1 MKNQTTLTTAA
12 WFAHLFFLIFY
23 TNISFASVSG
33 IDAGFGDEPL
43 PPDQA
48 FVMTTKVLDTNMIRA
63 EWHIVDG
70 YYMYRDKFKFETD
83 TPGIVINPG
92 VYPDGIVKEDEFFG
106 KVETYRGNIAIDIPL
121 SRISDTKTLDFTVTS
136 QGCADIGICYPPQ
149 KQAVTLSLL
158 DMPGTSTTAPSQEPI
173 AAEGSSFNPLSALK
187 KFGNS
192 LGLGASDD
200 KFLPPD
206 QAFIFSADV
215 ENGNHIKA
223 TWKIEDGYY
232 LYRDKFTFTLEDSN
246 GIKVG
251 NITMPKGEEK
261 VDEAFGKMVVYH
273 DNVVIDIPLQRT
285 NLDATP
291 ISLVANYQGCADAG
305 FCYPPIR
312 QVMPMSLP
320 KGQAMPASFPT
331 AQGTSQ
337 SGSDAAASGPIISE
351 QDQIAESLASGNT
364 LLTILTFFGFG
375 LLLAFTPCVFPMIP
389 ILSSIIIGQG
399 KQITT
404 RNAFIMSLV
413 YVLAM
418 AITYT
423 AAGVI
428 AGIFGENLQA
438 AFQNPWILG
447 SFSLVFVA
455 LAFSMFGFYDIQMPS
470 FIQSKLTE
478 YSNKQQGGTLI
489 GVAIM
494 GFLSALIV
502 GPCVAAPL
510 AGALIYIGQT
520 GDAVLGGMALFA
532 LSLGMGAPLLA
543 IGVSAGKLLPK
554 AGTWMDAV
562 KAVFG
567 VMMLAVAIWMLE
579 RIVPAAVSMSLWAL
593 LLIVSAIYMGALDPV
608 GDNNAGWRKL
618 WKGLGVGALVY
629 GALLLIGVASGSKDA
644 LQPLSGG
651 FMTSGSSTGAQPHQE
666 LAFTKIKGIEGLDR
680 ELAKANAQGK
690 VVMLDFYADWCVSC
704 KEMEKYTFSDARVQQ
719 SLKDVVLLQADVTL
733 NDKLD
738 KALLNRFGI
747 FGPPSILFFDKQG
760 QEQRAY
766 RLVGFLNADKFNA
779 HIQRVSEI

>member
-1 MKNQTTLTTAA
+1 MKNQTTLTTTF
-12 WFAHLFFLIFY
+12 WFAHLFFLIFHSVSS
-23 TNISFASVSG
+23 IASISG
-33 IDAGFGDEPL
+33 IDTGFSDEPL

-48 FVMTTKVLDTNMIRA
+48 FVMTSKVLDTDMIRT

-70 YYMYRDKFKFETD
+70 YYMYRDKFKFESN
-83 TPGIVINPG
+83 TPGIAINPG
-92 VYPDGIVKEDEFFG
+92 IYPKGKIKEDEFFG
-106 KVETYRGNIAIDIPL
+106 KVETYRGNIVIDIPL
-121 SRISDTKTLDFTVTS
+121 SRLSDVDTLAFTVTS

-149 KQAVTLSLL
+149 TQETTLSLPALPMKTATASL
-158 DMPGTSTTAPSQEPI
+158 DPSNENT
-173 AAEGSSFNPLSALK
+173 SFNPFAALK

-192 LGLGASDD
+192 LGLGASDN

-206 QAFIFSADV
+206 QAFIFSADI
-215 ENGNHIKA
+215 ENGNLIKA
-223 TWKIEDGYY
+223 NWKVAEGYY
-232 LYRDKFTFTLEDSN
+232 LYRDKFAFSLEDSN
-246 GIKVG
+246 GITIG
-251 NITMPKGEEK
+251 HITMPKGEEK
-261 VDEAFGKMVVYH
+261 VDEAFGKMIVYH
-273 DNVVIDIPLQRT
+273 KNISIDIPLLRT

-291 ISLVANYQGCADAG
+291 ISLVAKYQGCADAG
-305 FCYPPIR
+305 FCYPPIQ
-312 QVMPMSLP
+312 QVMPLSLP
-320 KGQAMPASFPT
+320 KGQAMQASLST
-331 AQGTSQ
+331 TQDVDQGS
-337 SGSDAAASGPIISE
+337 SDIIVSE
-351 QDQIAESLASGNT
+351 QDQIAASLASGNT

-375 LLLAFTPCVFPMIP
+375 LLLAFTPCVFPMVP

-399 KQITT
+399 KNITT
-404 RNAFIMSLV
+404 RKAFTMSLV

-418 AITYT
+418 AVTYT
-423 AAGVI
+423 VAGVI

-438 AFQNPWILG
+438 AFQNPWVLG
-447 SFSLVFVA
+447 SFSVVFVA
-455 LAFSMFGFYDIQMPS
+455 LAFSMFGFYDIQMPN
-470 FIQSKLTE
+470 FVQSKLTE

-579 RIVPAAVSMSLWAL
+579 RIVPAAVSMSLWAM
-593 LLIVSAIYMGALDPV
+593 LLIVSAIYMGALEPV
-608 GDNNAGWRKL
+608 GGNSTGWRKL
-618 WKGLGVGALVY
+618 WKGLGVVVLVY
-629 GALLLIGVASGSKDA
+629 GALLLIGVASGGKDA

-651 FMTSGSSTGAQPHQE
+651 FITSGGTGGSQSHQE
-666 LAFTKIKGIEGLDR
+666 LVFTKVKGLEGLER
-680 ELAKANAQGK
+680 ELTKATAQGK
-690 VVMLDFYADWCVSC
+690 IVMLDFYADWCVSC
-704 KEMEKYTFSDARVQQ
+704 KEMEKYTFSDPGVQQ
-719 SLKDVVLLQADVTL
+719 ALKNVVLLQTDVTL
-733 NDKLD
+733 NDKQD
-738 KALLNRFGI
+738 KALLSQFGL

-766 RLVGFLNADKFNA
+766 RLVGFLNAEKFEA
-779 HIQRVSEI
+779 HVQKISNI

>member
-1 MKNQTTLTTAA
+1 MKNQTTLSTTS
-12 WFAHLFFLIFY
+12 WFAHLVFLVFY
-23 TNISFASVSG
+23 SSYSFATVSD

-48 FVMTTKVLDTNMIRA
+48 FVMTTKVLDTNMVRA
-63 EWHIVDG
+63 QWQIVDG
-70 YYMYRDKFKFETD
+70 YYMYRDKFKFESN
-83 TPGIVINPG
+83 TPGIAINPG
-92 VYPDGIVKEDEFFG
+92 IYPDGVIKEDEFFG
-106 KVETYRGNIAIDIPL
+106 KVETYRGNINIDIPL
-121 SRISDTKTLDFTVTS
+121 SRLSDTNTLDFTVTS

-149 KQAVTLSLL
+149 QQVVTLSLPA
-158 DMPGTSTTAPSQEPI
+158 MPTTSSPMASQAAAPL
-173 AAEGSSFNPLSALK
+173 AEESSFNPLSALK
-187 KFGNS
+187 RFGNS
-192 LGLGASDD
+192 LGLGTSDD
-200 KFLPPD
+200 KFLPPE
-206 QAFIFSADV
+206 QVFIFSADV
-215 ENGNHIKA
+215 ENGNHISA
-223 TWKIEDGYY
+223 TWKIKEGYY
-232 LYRDKFTFTLEDSN
+232 LYRDKFAFSLEDAN
-246 GIKVG
+246 GISIG

-261 VDEAFGKMVVYH
+261 IDEAFGKMVVYH
-273 DNVVIDIPLQRT
+273 DEIVIDIPLQRT
-285 NLDATP
+285 NLDATTV
-291 ISLVANYQGCADAG
+291 SLVAKYQGCAEAG
-305 FCYPPIR
+305 FCYPPMQ
-312 QVMPMSLP
+312 QVMPLSLP
-320 KGQAMPASFPT
+320 KGQAMPASLP
-331 AQGTSQ
+331 GIGQ
-337 SGSDAAASGPIISE
+337 SSSVATDSGLVASE

-375 LLLAFTPCVFPMIP
+375 LLLAFTPCVFPMVP

-399 KQITT
+399 QQITT
-404 RNAFIMSLV
+404 RKAFTMSLV

-418 AITYT
+418 AVTYT
-423 AAGVI
+423 FAGVI

-438 AFQNPWILG
+438 AFQNPWVLG
-447 SFSLVFVA
+447 SFSIVFVA

-470 FIQSKLTE
+470 SIQSKLTA

-532 LSLGMGAPLLA
+532 LSLGMGAPLIA

-579 RIVPAAVSMSLWAL
+579 RIIPAAISMSLWAI
-593 LLIVSAIYMGALDPV
+593 LLIVSAIYMGALEPV
-608 GDNNAGWRKL
+608 GDGRSGWRKL

-629 GALLLIGVASGSKDA
+629 GALLLIGVASGGKDA

-651 FMTSGSSTGAQPHQE
+651 FMASGGSTGAQPHQK
-666 LAFTKIKGIEGLDR
+666 LVFTKVKGLEELER
-680 ELAKANAQGK
+680 ELAKATAQGK
-690 VVMLDFYADWCVSC
+690 IAMLDFYADWCVSC
-704 KEMEKYTFSDARVQQ
+704 KEMEKYTFSNPGVQQ
-719 SLKDVVLLQADVTL
+719 SLKDVVLLKADVTP

-738 KALLNRFGI
+738 KALLNKFGL

-760 QEQRAY
+760 QEQRPY
-766 RLVGFLNADKFNA
+766 RLVGFLNAEKFEA
-779 HIQRVSEI
+779 HVRRVSKI